1 MKQFRNV
8 SDSLLQNSVDIT
20 LNGLWP
26 LLIRQ
31 LNFGELELKSQCL
44 HLLSTLIN
52 VDGPHPSSK
61 IQWGLISLIFH
72 LLKGVHCQ
80 NKDLNS
86 GQPINLYENLVQG
99 LIQILLSLEK
109 SVRDQNTLRTI
120 CNHHTMILWSALQ
133 EHSDKKINFCKLHNT
148 YIYFTLFKIYLYN

>member
-1 MKQFRNV
+1 MKQFRHV

-26 LLIRQ
+26 LLIHQ
-31 LNFGELELKSQCL
+31 VNFGELELKSQCL
-44 HLLSTLIN
+44 HLLSTLID

-61 IQWGLISLIFH
+61 IQSELISLIFQ

-80 NKDLNS
+80 TKDLNS
-86 GQPINLYENLVQG
+86 GQPINLNKNLVQG

-133 EHSDKKINFCKLHNT
+133 EHSDEKMNFRKL
-148 YIYFTLFKIYLYN
+148 YIYFKL